1 MASLR
6 DNNVSWDSLDFL
18 LDIMCNFF
26 ACALFIALLTALLA
40 GDGVKTKNPDPKSDT
55 EELMEEQIDNLRH
68 DKERIIEI
76 LKKNQETEN
85 SLRSEV
91 TPLMLR
97 ELSSLELKNK
107 ALQEK
112 YESLVDDLASPSDI
126 QAIHEKLKQDLE
138 KQRQLSVK
146 LDNNIES
153 LQSEIKRLNQRLM
166 ALDEQLRKI
175 TDNKNRVVRF
185 PRETQD
191 QSRQWKY
198 VIVKEG
204 QLYPVY
210 KDRYEYDLSFVSVET
225 KNELPLGLSL
235 YDIVRPI
242 SGTGIS
248 SNKDARK
255 YFGQLNNST
264 EYPVFFVYPDSFTE
278 FLNLK
283 EIAIEEGL
291 DYGLQFFEA
300 KDDVLLSINGQKRGT
315 Q

>member
-6 DNNVSWDSLDFL
+6 DKNVSWDSLDFL

-40 GDGVKTKNPDPKSDT
+40 GDGVKTKNPEPKSDT
-55 EELMEEQIDNLRH
+55 EELIDEQMSRLLH
-68 DKERIIEI
+68 DKAKIIDI
-76 LKKNQETEN
+76 LRSNQEKERN
-85 SLRSEV
+85 LASQI
-91 TPLMLR
+91 TPQMLR
-97 ELSSLELKNK
+97 ELSSLESKNN

-112 YESLVDDLASPSDI
+112 YDYLVEDLAAPSDI
-126 QAIHEKLKQDLE
+126 QALQEKLKQDLE
-138 KQRQLSVK
+138 KQRQLRVK

-175 TDNKNRVVRF
+175 TENKNRVVRF

-210 KDRYEYDLSFVSVET
+210 KDRYEYDLNFVSVET

-283 EIAIEEGL
+283 ELAIEEGL

>member
-68 DKERIIEI
+68 DKVRIIEI

-107 ALQEK
+107 TLQEK

-126 QAIHEKLKQDLE
+126 QAIQEKLKQDLE

-210 KDRYEYDLSFVSVET
+210 KDRYEYDLNFVSVET

-235 YDIVRPI
+235 YYIVRPI

-283 EIAIEEGL
+283 ELAIEEGL